1 MKRRQLATWTEL
13 LKLHTVWIVAT
24 VLLRDVVAL
33 FAINACHGDLWTY
46 VRALACHG
54 LTPSLV
60 IEGLR
65 LPEPSRCAKFTRV
78 ELVAEAGF
86 EPTTQRL

>member
-13 LKLHTVWIVAT
+13 FKLHTVWIVAA

-33 FAINACHGDLWTY
+33 FTINAGHGDFWTY
-46 VRALACHG
+46 VRALTCHG
-54 LTPSLV
+54 LTPSSV
-60 IEGLR
+60 IEGPR
-65 LPEPSRCAKFTRV
+65 LPEARQCAKFARV
-78 ELVAEAGF
+78 LLVAGAGF

>member
-1 MKRRQLATWTEL
+1 MKGRRLATRTEL

-24 VLLRDVVAL
+24 VLLCDVVAL
-33 FAINACHGDLWTY
+33 FAINAGHGDLWTY
-46 VRALACHG
+46 VRALTCHG
-54 LTPSLV
+54 LTPSLG

-65 LPEPSRCAKFTRV
+65 LPEASQCAKFTQV
-78 ELVAEAGF
+78 ELVAGAGL